1 VFFFAWDNKSVSK
14 IQDGLHLSDD
24 NSLNEFQNKHRNNQT
39 FERII
44 ELNDAL
50 MNLRVGSQ
58 YFDEYNNCWWI
69 IELSIATPIF
79 LKAKVIYGKT
89 KKMW

>member
-1 VFFFAWDNKSVSK
+1 
-14 IQDGLHLSDD
+14 
-24 NSLNEFQNKHRNNQT
+24 LNEFQNKHRNNQT

-44 ELNDAL
+44 ESDDVV

-58 YFDEYNNCWWI
+58 YFDECNNCWRI
-69 IELSIATPIF
+69 IKLSTATPTC

-89 KKMW
+89 KNRGDEVTFSEESEPAKIGQLV